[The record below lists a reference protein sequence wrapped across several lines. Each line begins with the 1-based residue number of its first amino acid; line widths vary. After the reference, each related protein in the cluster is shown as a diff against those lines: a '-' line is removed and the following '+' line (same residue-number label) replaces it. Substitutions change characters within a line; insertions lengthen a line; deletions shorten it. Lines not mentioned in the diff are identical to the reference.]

1 MTTVTARETKT
12 HLPGLLRAAERGE
25 TVIVTGHG
33 KPSPSSDR
41 RRIAGEEISEVI
53 ERMKRPRAKR
63 PKVSLE
69 EILAWRHGGHKY

>member
-41 RRIAGEEISEVI
+41 RRIAG
-53 ERMKRPRAKR
+53 AKR
-63 PKVSLE
+63 YRKSSS
-69 EILAWRHGGHKY
+69 G